1 VEPETGYHL
10 LNMIW
15 RISLFCGLAAAWAA
29 TAASAQDRPVRSD
42 QQILIQLERD
52 WDAAFQRKDVAFIES
67 VLADEFVATYGDGSR
82 GDKAK
87 ELELAKTFN
96 KQVDSS
102 KQDEFSVKVFGDT
115 AIVWFTQTLVGPSK
129 GKRLEVIFRYV
140 DVFVLRAGRWQCV
153 SSQST
158 RVSPT

>member
-1 VEPETGYHL
+1 
-10 LNMIW
+10 MIL
-15 RISLFCGLAAAWAA
+15 RTSLICALAAAWAA
-29 TAASAQDRPVRSD
+29 SAHAAQNNRPVRSD

-52 WDAAFQRKDVAFIES
+52 WDVAFHNKDVAFLEN

-102 KQDEFSVKVFGDT
+102 TQDEFSVKVFGDT

-129 GKRLEVIFRYV
+129 GQRLEVVFRYV
-140 DVFVLRAGRWQCV
+140 DVFVWRTGRWQCV

-158 RVSPT
+158 RVAPA